1 MNKIILKIF
10 IKIVV
15 IFGLLVERIKSR
27 ILFFRHLFKKSHF
40 FIEKPINNKHVLLI
54 ALYEKDKVR
63 EDIFEL
69 IKHYKKNNFSIIAIN
84 TSKLKQ
90 KQKDKLTP
98 FCDVYLE
105 RNNYGQ
111 CFGSYKEGLLYLYK
125 HTDYQNIKSVTILN
139 DSVYYLKENLPK
151 LIDLSKSAHF
161 FGLTENKDFHYHIS
175 SYALFISN
183 KVLMEDVFKNF
194 WKKYKLT
201 SSRKDIILNGEIKLS
216 KILIENNYNLKPA
229 FDIDVL
235 SKIYLHQIFE
245 LYPRVFLNN
254 EDYQKNYQKI
264 YKALE
269 GQSIFKKIKY
279 LNFFSYKHHK
289 QFEANYL
296 EINTL
301 VINSFMEGSQ
311 IHKNYLIFLYDQFP
325 CIKLD
330 LLTRAN
336 ISIDDLS
343 ILNKMFQKNQDF
355 ISFQKLLLPK
365 FIKKSTSLYKETLYR
380 NGII

>member
-1 MNKIILKIF
+1 MNKIILKIV

-15 IFGLLVERIKSR
+15 IFGLLMERIKSR
-27 ILFFRHLFKKSHF
+27 LLFFRHLLKKSYF
-40 FIEKPINNKHVLLI
+40 FIEKPINDKHVLLL

-125 HTDYQNIKSVTILN
+125 HIDCRNIKSVTILN

-151 LIDLSKSAHF
+151 LIELSRSAHF

-183 KVLMEDVFKNF
+183 KILMEDVFKNF
-194 WKKYKLT
+194 WKKYQLT

-216 KILIENNYNLKPA
+216 KILIENNHDIKPA
-229 FDIDVL
+229 FDLDVL

-245 LYPRVFLNN
+245 LYPSYFLNEEN
-254 EDYQKNYQKI
+254 HLESYQKF
-264 YKALE
+264 LE
-269 GQSIFKKIKY
+269 AIDQHVDHNKIKY
-279 LNFFSYKHHK
+279 LEFFSYKHYK
-289 QFEANYL
+289 QFQSYYL
-296 EINTL
+296 KINKH
-301 VINSFMEGSQ
+301 VIKSFGSGSQ

-330 LLTRAN
+330 LLSRAN
-336 ISIDDLS
+336 LSIDDLS
-343 ILNKMFQKNQDF
+343 ILNKLFLNQQEFIKFQKM
-355 ISFQKLLLPK
+355 LLSK
-365 FIKKSTSLYKETLYR
+365 FNKKPSSLYKETLYK
-380 NGII
+380 NGVI

>member
-1 MNKIILKIF
+1 M
-10 IKIVV
+10 
-15 IFGLLVERIKSR
+15 ERIKSR
-27 ILFFRHLFKKSHF
+27 ILFFRHLFKKSYF
-40 FIEKPINNKHVLLI
+40 FIEKPITSKHILLL
-54 ALYEKDKVR
+54 ALYEKDKIR

-90 KQKDKLTP
+90 EQKDKLTP

-125 HTDYQNIKSVTILN
+125 HTDYQNIQSVTILN

-151 LIDLSKSAHF
+151 LIELSRSAHF
-161 FGLTENKDFHYHIS
+161 FGLTENKDFRYHIS

-183 KVLMEDVFKNF
+183 KILTADIFKNF
-194 WKKYKLT
+194 WKKYQLT

-216 KILIENNYNLKPA
+216 KILIENNHDIKPA
-229 FDIDVL
+229 YDIDVL

-245 LYPRVFLNN
+245 LYPSYFFKNENYL
-254 EDYQKNYQKI
+254 EDYLKLCN
-264 YKALE
+264 ALKE
-269 GQSIFKKIKY
+269 QSDHKKIKY
-279 LNFFSYKHHK
+279 LEFFAYKHYI
-289 QFEANYL
+289 QFQSYYL
-296 EINTL
+296 KINKH
-301 VINSFMEGSQ
+301 VIKSFGSGSQ

-330 LLTRAN
+330 LLSRAN
-336 ISIDDLS
+336 LSIDDLS
-343 ILNKMFQKNQDF
+343 ILNKLFLNQ
-355 ISFQKLLLPK
+355 QE
-365 FIKKSTSLYKETLYR
+365 FIKLQKMFLSKPNKKPSSLYKKTLYR

>member
-1 MNKIILKIF
+1 LNKIVIKIV

-90 KQKDKLTP
+90 EQKDKLTP

-125 HTDYQNIKSVTILN
+125 HIDCRNIKSVTILN

-151 LIDLSKSAHF
+151 LIELSRSAHF

-183 KVLMEDVFKNF
+183 KILMEDVFKNF
-194 WKKYKLT
+194 WKKYQLT

-216 KILIENNYNLKPA
+216 KILIENNHDIKPA

-245 LYPRVFLNN
+245 LYPSYFLNEEN
-254 EDYQKNYQKI
+254 HLESYQKF
-264 YKALE
+264 LE
-269 GQSIFKKIKY
+269 AIDQHVDHNKIKY
-279 LNFFSYKHHK
+279 LEFFSYKNHK
-289 QFEANYL
+289 QLQSYYL
-296 EINTL
+296 KINKL
-301 VINSFMEGSQ
+301 VIKSFESGSQ

-330 LLTRAN
+330 LLSRAKL
-336 ISIDDLS
+336 SIDELS
-343 ILNKMFQKNQDF
+343 ILNKIFLNQQDF
-355 ISFQKLLLPK
+355 IELQKLLLPK
-365 FIKKSTSLYKETLYR
+365 FTKKSLSLYKEALRR
-380 NGII
+380 NGVI

>member
-1 MNKIILKIF
+1 M
-10 IKIVV
+10 
-15 IFGLLVERIKSR
+15 
-27 ILFFRHLFKKSHF
+27 
-40 FIEKPINNKHVLLI
+40 
-54 ALYEKDKVR
+54 
-63 EDIFEL
+63 
-69 IKHYKKNNFSIIAIN
+69 
-84 TSKLKQ
+84 
-90 KQKDKLTP
+90 TP

-139 DSVYYLKENLPK
+139 DSVFYIKDNLPK

-161 FGLTENKDFHYHIS
+161 FGLTENKDFHYHIM

-183 KVLMEDVFKNF
+183 KILIADIFKNF
-194 WKKYKLT
+194 WKKYQLT
-201 SSRKDIILNGEIKLS
+201 SSRRDIIMNGEIKLS
-216 KILIENNYNLKPA
+216 KILIENNHDIKPA
-229 FDIDVL
+229 FDLDVL
-235 SKIYLHQIFE
+235 SKVYLHQIFE
-245 LYPRVFLNN
+245 LYPSYFFHEENFQ
-254 EDYQKNYQKI
+254 EDYQKFHE
-264 YKALE
+264 ALE
-269 GQSIFKKIKY
+269 QHGYHKKIKY
-279 LNFFSYKHHK
+279 LDFFSYKQYK
-289 QFEANYL
+289 QLQSYYL
-296 EINTL
+296 KINKH
-301 VINSFMEGSQ
+301 VINSFREGSQ

-330 LLTRAN
+330 LLNRAN

-355 ISFQKLLLPK
+355 ISFQKLLLPR

>member
-1 MNKIILKIF
+1 MNKIILKIV

-15 IFGLLVERIKSR
+15 IFGLLMERIKSR
-27 ILFFRHLFKKSHF
+27 LLFFRHLLKKSYF
-40 FIEKPINNKHVLLI
+40 FIEKSINDKHVLLL

-84 TSKLKQ
+84 TSKLNQ
-90 KQKDKLTP
+90 EQKDKLTP

-139 DSVYYLKENLPK
+139 DSVFYIKDNLPK

-161 FGLTENKDFHYHIS
+161 FGLTENKDFHYHIM

-183 KVLMEDVFKNF
+183 KILIADIFKNF
-194 WKKYKLT
+194 WKKYQLT
-201 SSRKDIILNGEIKLS
+201 SSRKDIIMNGEIKLS
-216 KILIENNYNLKPA
+216 KILIENNHDIKPA
-229 FDIDVL
+229 FDLDVL

-245 LYPRVFLNN
+245 LYPSYFFKEENYL
-254 EDYQKNYQKI
+254 EDYQKFLE
-264 YKALE
+264 ALE
-269 GQSIFKKIKY
+269 LHGGHNKIKY
-279 LNFFSYKHHK
+279 LEFFSYK
-289 QFEANYL
+289 NYREL
-296 EINTL
+296 QSYYLKINEH
-301 VINSFMEGSQ
+301 VIKSFVEDSQ
-311 IHKNYLIFLYDQFP
+311 VHKNYLIFLYDKFP

-330 LLTRAN
+330 LLSRAKL
-336 ISIDDLS
+336 SIDGLS
-343 ILNKMFQKNQDF
+343 ILNKMFLNQQDF
-355 ISFQKLLLPK
+355 IELQKLLLPK
-365 FIKKSTSLYKETLYR
+365 FTKKSHSLYKETLRR
-380 NGII
+380 NGVI

>member
-1 MNKIILKIF
+1 M
-10 IKIVV
+10 
-15 IFGLLVERIKSR
+15 ERIKSR
-27 ILFFRHLFKKSHF
+27 ILFFRHLLKKSYF
-40 FIEKPINNKHVLLI
+40 FIEKPINDKHVLLL

-90 KQKDKLTP
+90 EQKDKLTP

-125 HTDYQNIKSVTILN
+125 HIDCRNIKSVTILN
-139 DSVYYLKENLPK
+139 DSVYYLKENFPK
-151 LIDLSKSAHF
+151 LIELSRSAHF

-183 KVLMEDVFKNF
+183 KILMADIFKNF
-194 WKKYKLT
+194 WKKYQLT

-216 KILIENNYNLKPA
+216 KILIENNHDIKPA
-229 FDIDVL
+229 FSIDIL

-245 LYPRVFLNN
+245 LYPSYFFKN
-254 EDYQKNYQKI
+254 ENYLEGYLKLC
-264 YKALE
+264 KALE
-269 GQSIFKKIKY
+269 EQSDHKKIKY
-279 LNFFSYKHHK
+279 LEFFSYKHYM
-289 QFEANYL
+289 QFQSYYL
-296 EINTL
+296 KINKH
-301 VINSFMEGSQ
+301 VIKSFESGSQ

-330 LLTRAN
+330 LLSRAKL
-336 ISIDDLS
+336 SINGLS
-343 ILNKMFQKNQDF
+343 ILNKMFLNQKDF
-355 ISFQKLLLPK
+355 IELQKLLLPK
-365 FIKKSTSLYKETLYR
+365 FTKKSHSLYKETLRR
-380 NGII
+380 NGVI